1 MFLPNMVEWTQKQM
15 KYKIGDIIQFKH
27 WMALK
32 KSDLTIENGVIVE
45 QSDKWEFHW
54 VAKSFNTNE
63 LVHLKEDW
71 ITKLN

>member
-1 MFLPNMVEWTQKQM
+1 MA
-15 KYKIGDIIQFKH
+15 FK
-27 WMALK
+27 K
-32 KSDLTIENGVIVE
+32 NDLTIENGVIVE

>member
-1 MFLPNMVEWTQKQM
+1 ML

-27 WMALK
+27 WMTLGNIRK
-32 KSDLTIENGVIVE
+32 NELTIENGVIVE

-54 VAKSFNTNE
+54 IAKSFNTNK

>member
-1 MFLPNMVEWTQKQM
+1 ML
-15 KYKIGDIIQFKH
+15 KYKIGDIVQFKQ
-27 WMALK
+27 WNLLLFK
-32 KSDLTIENGVIVE
+32 KNDLTIENGVIVE
-45 QSDKWEFHW
+45 QSDKLEFHW